1 MILKKALIKRK
12 ELVGEKHYGYTRE
25 LRINIFMASPVAKHF
40 SHLLED
46 KERFG
51 AGPEARESFFGPT
64 FIQNITLHL
73 KDTAEVRKALEGNR
87 SVQNSDEGCPILKNL
102 LQSLNFPF
110 SNLTINFKIIPPVNF
125 IGGRIQLFHQ
135 NWYLIT
141 SLPDI
146 INVIWGHNINFN
158 PDPSPFKDLSR
169 PGRASLSEVKV
180 IQSLFNSRVIE
191 KAKFE
196 GFVSPL
202 FLKRKPSGLH
212 RLIPDLSMLNLEE
225 EYNPFKMQSFSVP
238 LLLIK

>member
-87 SVQNSDEGCPILKNL
+87 SVHNSDEGCPIFEKSPSITEL
-102 LQSLNFPF
+102 SF
-110 SNLTINFKIIPPVNF
+110 FK
-125 IGGRIQLFHQ
+125 
-135 NWYLIT
+135 
-141 SLPDI
+141 
-146 INVIWGHNINFN
+146 FN
-158 PDPSPFKDLSR
+158 
-169 PGRASLSEVKV
+169 
-180 IQSLFNSRVIE
+180 N
-191 KAKFE
+191 
-196 GFVSPL
+196 
-202 FLKRKPSGLH
+202 
-212 RLIPDLSMLNLEE
+212 
-225 EYNPFKMQSFSVP
+225 
-238 LLLIK
+238 